1 LICNRCRQPVDANRK
16 FCGKCGAPTGDASRS
31 GDEPTFVPVRMN
43 DVLEG
48 KWRLE
53 RKLGEGGM
61 GTVYLAHDL
70 QLDRKVAIKILASSL
85 AGDSE
90 LVTRFERE
98 ARLTASLEHPNIV
111 PVYAVG
117 EMEGRPFIVMKK
129 LEGRTLAA
137 YLRECGA
144 LPGDEVL
151 ALMRQLCSGLDFIH
165 ARGFI
170 HRDIKSG
177 NIFIGPD
184 GLATILDFGILR
196 TSENAEALTRTGM
209 VMGTPQYMSPEQA
222 LGAREIDHRA
232 DLYALAVLLFECL
245 TGTLPFEAESELS
258 LIQMQAHAPPP
269 ELIDRAPWVPPSVA
283 EVVKRALAKRP
294 EERYASAGEL
304 LVALEDAYDGRVPVP
319 AESSHPSPPVAVA
332 SGSASDLT
340 QMSLKRLAADTPGSV
355 PAASMPDRVAS
366 GRPRPGASFSSV
378 TTAAAS
384 AWATAVADGEE
395 SSGTPDL
402 ENLAPKRR
410 APAIVAAIALAALL
424 LGGYVV
430 LGRSPSR
437 NAPPSEIAG
446 TAQAK
451 PGLNAAAP
459 ASVDAGLDLQEGLD
473 LREDQHAEAASDG
486 GGALVSARAEVG
498 NGNGEDASDD
508 SEDPNGEVGSDTSH
522 PRGGAKHFTARK
534 LVVAQ
539 GSGTLN
545 LITTLRGEPY
555 WASVS
560 VDGVRKGNTPLLLDL
575 PPGKHRIH
583 VERSGFQP
591 VNKQVKI
598 ASGRSRLLRVELTP

>member
-1 LICNRCRQPVDANRK
+1 V
-16 FCGKCGAPTGDASRS
+16 
-31 GDEPTFVPVRMN
+31 N

-98 ARLTASLEHPNIV
+98 ARMTASLEHPNIV

-144 LPGDEVL
+144 LSGDEL
-151 ALMRQLCSGLDFIH
+151 MALMRQLCSGLDFIH

-196 TSENAEALTRTGM
+196 SSENAEALTRTGM

-258 LIQMQAHAPPP
+258 LVQMHAHAPAPDVT
-269 ELIDRAPWVPPSVA
+269 ERAPWVPKQVS

-294 EERYASAGEL
+294 EDRYASAGGL
-304 LVALEDAYDGRVPVP
+304 LAALEDAYAGKTSALVTGSYDASGALVPDSGSIPMLSSPMLTQPSMKRLSGDAPGFGRKATPP
-319 AESSHPSPPVAVA
+319 AQVA
-332 SGSASDLT
+332 SRRADDSARASSVSASAPTSSTDAGDPAARGA
-340 QMSLKRLAADTPGSV
+340 SGPSRLARKGKAQ
-355 PAASMPDRVAS
+355 
-366 GRPRPGASFSSV
+366 
-378 TTAAAS
+378 
-384 AWATAVADGEE
+384 
-395 SSGTPDL
+395 
-402 ENLAPKRR
+402 
-410 APAIVAAIALAALL
+410 AIV
-424 LGGYVV
+424 GGVV
-430 LGRSPSR
+430 LVALVVVGYLTYARVRSSSAAEKVGTGSH
-437 NAPPSEIAG
+437 APP
-446 TAQAK
+446 
-451 PGLNAAAP
+451 L
-459 ASVDAGLDLQEGLD
+459 VLLDAGLDLTSELS
-473 LREDQHAEAASDG
+473 AESEADAGAVVASAQIDNEKGADG
-486 GGALVSARAEVG
+486 SS
-498 NGNGEDASDD
+498 EDASD
-508 SEDPNGEVGSDTSH
+508 SAPEEVADH
-522 PRGGAKHFTARK
+522 PRNRSAVKH
-534 LVVAQ
+534 VASRQ
-539 GSGTLN
+539 PVEHGSGTLN

-555 WASVS
+555 WASVN
-560 VDGVRKGNTPLLLDL
+560 VDGVHKGNTPLLLDL
-575 PPGKHRIH
+575 PAGKHRIRF
-583 VERSGFQP
+583 ERSGFQP
-591 VNKQVKI
+591 VNRQIKI
-598 ASGRSRLLRVELTP
+598 ASGRSRVLRVELTP

>member
-1 LICNRCRQPVDANRK
+1 LNCVRCRQPVEENRK
-16 FCGKCGAPTGDASRS
+16 FCGKCGAPTGNAVRA
-31 GDEPTFVPVRMN
+31 GDEPTFVPVRVD

-90 LVTRFERE
+90 LVARFERE

-117 EMEGRPFIVMKK
+117 EMQGRPFLVMKK

-144 LPGDEVL
+144 LPGDELL

-196 TSENAEALTRTGM
+196 SSENAEALTRTGM

-222 LGAREIDHRA
+222 LGAKEIDHRA

-269 ELIDRAPWVPPSVA
+269 DVIDRAPWVPKPVA

-294 EERYASAGEL
+294 EDRYASAGEL
-304 LVALEDAYDGRVPVP
+304 LVALEDAYGGKIPAPVTGSRP
-319 AESSHPSPPVAVA
+319 WITA
-332 SGSASDLT
+332 SARGGPTFT
-340 QMSLKRLAADTPGSV
+340 QPSLKRLVGEMSGSAPAAEPPDRMSSNSGRSLPGSNSIRSS
-355 PAASMPDRVAS
+355 PAASHSTGPLAVGKEAGPSTSELARFARKGRAPTIVATSALAVISLAAYLAVAS
-366 GRPRPGASFSSV
+366 SRSRTSFPPLIADLRQARPS
-378 TTAAAS
+378 
-384 AWATAVADGEE
+384 
-395 SSGTPDL
+395 SSGG
-402 ENLAPKRR
+402 
-410 APAIVAAIALAALL
+410 ALPLF
-424 LGGYVV
+424 
-430 LGRSPSR
+430 
-437 NAPPSEIAG
+437 
-446 TAQAK
+446 
-451 PGLNAAAP
+451 
-459 ASVDAGLDLQEGLD
+459 DAGLDL
-473 LREDQHAEAASDG
+473 REENNAAIATDA
-486 GGALVSARAEVG
+486 GATLASARVAAG
-498 NGNGEDASDD
+498 DRDSGDHG
-508 SEDPNGEVGSDTSH
+508 SEDGADQTLAGASEDS
-522 PRGGAKHFTARK
+522 RLRAGAKHLATRKSAAR
-534 LVVAQ
+534 
-539 GSGTLN
+539 SGTLN
-545 LITTLRGEPY
+545 LISTLAGEPY
-555 WASVS
+555 WASVM

-575 PPGKHRIH
+575 PPGKHRIR
-583 VERSGFQP
+583 VERAGFQP
-591 VNKQVKI
+591 VNRQIKI
-598 ASGRSRLLRVELTP
+598 ASGRSRVLRVELTP

>member
-1 LICNRCRQPVDANRK
+1 MNCVRCRQPVEENRK
-16 FCGKCGAPTGDASRS
+16 FCGKCGAPTGIAGRA
-31 GDEPTFVPVRMN
+31 GDEPTFVPVRVN

-98 ARLTASLEHPNIV
+98 ARMTASLEHPNIV

-144 LPGDEVL
+144 LSGDEL
-151 ALMRQLCSGLDFIH
+151 MALMRQLCSGLDFIH

-196 TSENAEALTRTGM
+196 SSENAEALTRTGM

-258 LIQMQAHAPPP
+258 LIQMHAHAPPP
-269 ELIDRAPWVPPSVA
+269 DVTERAPWVPKQVS

-294 EERYASAGEL
+294 DDRYASAGGL
-304 LVALEDAYDGRVPVP
+304 LAALEDAYAGKMPVPVNGSYAASRVP
-319 AESSHPSPPVAVA
+319 ASA
-332 SGSASDLT
+332 SGSIPMLSSPMLT
-340 QMSLKRLAADTPGSV
+340 QPSMKRISGEVSGSRPRATP
-355 PAASMPDRVAS
+355 PAQIAS
-366 GRPRPGASFSSV
+366 GRVHASASSISV
-378 TTAAAS
+378 AINALTTGAAS
-384 AWATAVADGEE
+384 EAD
-395 SSGTPDL
+395 SSDPSQFERKG
-402 ENLAPKRR
+402 R
-410 APAIVAAIALAALL
+410 ARAIV
-424 LGGYVV
+424 GGVV
-430 LGRSPSR
+430 LLALVVTGYFAYARARSSPAAER
-437 NAPPSEIAG
+437 IEAGAHRPPMV
-446 TAQAK
+446 
-451 PGLNAAAP
+451 LL
-459 ASVDAGLDLQEGLD
+459 DAGLDLTGEL
-473 LREDQHAEAASDG
+473 AEPLADAGAAVASAQG
-486 GGALVSARAEVG
+486 ENGEGGAAVDG
-498 NGNGEDASDD
+498 
-508 SEDPNGEVGSDTSH
+508 SEDTGDPAAEGAVDR
-522 PRGGAKHFTARK
+522 PRNRAAVKHVANRK
-534 LVVAQ
+534 PIER

-555 WASVS
+555 WASVL
-560 VDGVRKGNTPLLLDL
+560 VDGVHKGNTPLLLDL
-575 PPGKHRIH
+575 PAGTHRIRF
-583 VERSGFQP
+583 ERSGFQS
-591 VNKQVKI
+591 VNRQIKI

>member
-1 LICNRCRQPVDANRK
+1 LNCNRCRQPVEANRK
-16 FCGKCGAPTGDASRS
+16 FCGKCGAPTGNASRS

-137 YLRECGA
+137 YLREVGA

-151 ALMRQLCSGLDFIH
+151 SLMRQLCSGLDFIH

-304 LVALEDAYDGRVPVP
+304 LVALEDAYDGRVPAPAADSHHLPPVP
-319 AESSHPSPPVAVA
+319 APA
-332 SGSASDLT
+332 SGSASGLT
-340 QMSLKRLAADTPGSV
+340 QLSLKRTGAETPGSIS
-355 PAASMPDRVAS
+355 AALMLDRAAS
-366 GRPRPGASFSSV
+366 GRAS
-378 TTAAAS
+378 
-384 AWATAVADGEE
+384 ATAVADGEE
-395 SSGTPDL
+395 SSPISEL
-402 ENLAPKRR
+402 ENFTPRRR
-410 APAIVAAIALAALL
+410 APKILAGVALAAL
-424 LGGYVV
+424 V
-430 LGRSPSR
+430 LAAYAVLSTSRSQSSPPPQIAAAAQVKPGSNAARSPSFD
-437 NAPPSEIAG
+437 G
-446 TAQAK
+446 
-451 PGLNAAAP
+451 
-459 ASVDAGLDLQEGLD
+459 GLDLQEGLD
-473 LREDQHAEAASDG
+473 LRDEQTAEAASDAG
-486 GGALVSARAEVG
+486 GTLASARAEVG
-498 NGNGEDASDD
+498 TGNSEDASDD
-508 SEDPNGEVGSDTSH
+508 GEDPNGEASSDTSR
-522 PRGGAKHFTARK
+522 PRGGAKHFAARK
-534 LVVAQ
+534 SVPVPAAQ

-545 LITTLRGEPY
+545 LITTLGGEPY

-598 ASGRSRLLRVELTP
+598 AAGRSRLLRVELTP

>member
-1 LICNRCRQPVDANRK
+1 MR
-16 FCGKCGAPTGDASRS
+16 
-31 GDEPTFVPVRMN
+31 VRMN

-137 YLRECGA
+137 YLREVGA

-151 ALMRQLCSGLDFIH
+151 SLMRQLCSGLDFIH

-170 HRDIKSG
+170 HRDIKAG

-269 ELIDRAPWVPPSVA
+269 EVIDRAPWVPQSVA

-304 LVALEDAYDGRVPVP
+304 LVALEDAYDGRVPAPAADSDHLSPVP
-319 AESSHPSPPVAVA
+319 APS
-332 SGSASDLT
+332 SGSAPGLT
-340 QMSLKRLAADTPGSV
+340 QLSVKRHGAETPGSM
-355 PAASMPDRVAS
+355 PAASVADRAAS
-366 GRPRPGASFSSV
+366 GRPRAGAGSNSVKTAEASSK
-378 TTAAAS
+378 
-384 AWATAVADGEE
+384 ATAVTDGEE
-395 SSGTPDL
+395 SSPISEL
-402 ENLAPKRR
+402 ETFAPKRR
-410 APAIVAAIALAALL
+410 APKILAAVGLAALVL
-424 LGGYVV
+424 AAYAV
-430 LGRSPSR
+430 LGRSRSR
-437 NAPPSEIAG
+437 SSPPSETAVAG
-446 TAQAK
+446 QTK
-451 PGLNAAAP
+451 PGSNAGASPSFDGGLN
-459 ASVDAGLDLQEGLD
+459 LQEGLD
-473 LREDQHAEAASDG
+473 LREEQTAEAASDAG
-486 GGALVSARAEVG
+486 GTLASARAEVG
-498 NGNGEDASDD
+498 TGNGEDASDD
-508 SEDPNGEVGSDTSH
+508 GDDPNGEASSDSSR
-522 PRGGAKHFTARK
+522 PRGGAKHFSARK
-534 LVVAQ
+534 AVAAVQ

-560 VDGVRKGNTPLLLDL
+560 VDGVRKGNSPLLLDL

-583 VERSGFQP
+583 VERNGFQP